1 MRKIVTVSLLVTS
14 VFTSAS
20 AHGQTQ
26 QAAKPFTQSSTIHVE
41 PLDPGRTKTLESF
54 IKLPPTKQNRSALT
68 DGFCKPLSVPSTP
81 SPDQVQLALALV
93 ESEIVP
99 IFSFERPSQNPS
111 KPDNLLYSVEFGLG
125 DVTLRSSNP
134 RYQSQA
140 AGIRVAYPRDTTS
153 PVWFE
158 AKGSGSILFLVPPV
172 KDCSVQFVVA
182 CPRTYSNARALEE
195 SKLSLTG
202 VKYLVGSKADG
213 LFKAPSGQE
222 GKVVAST
229 LASSRVTL
237 PSSWFSQNVSS
248 ESPNASVKIQTPP
261 ETLSSEGAFISA
273 APPFSDA
280 VEAHLEFGTTSSLQ
294 RTVRARTTI
303 EVSPFRLET
312 PYPVRVERSE
322 VPLNP
327 GSCIVIS
334 RRKEIHY

>member
-1 MRKIVTVSLLVTS
+1 MRTIVTVSLLAAFVLTG
-14 VFTSAS
+14 AS
-20 AHGQTQ
+20 AHAQTE
-26 QAAKPFTQSSTIHVE
+26 QAAKPFTQSSTILVE
-41 PLDPGRTKTLESF
+41 PLDPVRAKTLESF
-54 IKLPPTKQNRSALT
+54 VKLPPKQQNRSALT
-68 DGFCKPLSVPSTP
+68 NGFCKPLIVVPTP
-81 SPDQVQLALALV
+81 SPDQVKLALALV

-99 IFSFERPSQNPS
+99 IFSFERPSQDPS
-111 KPDNLLYSVEFGLG
+111 RPDNLLYSVEFGLD

-140 AGIRVAYPRDTTS
+140 AGIRVSYPRDTTS

-172 KDCSVQFVVA
+172 KDCSVQFLVA
-182 CPRTYSNARALEE
+182 CPRTYSNSRTLDE

-213 LFKAPSGQE
+213 LFKAPTGQD

-229 LASSRVTL
+229 LATSRVTL
-237 PSSWFSQNVSS
+237 PPSWFSENISAD
-248 ESPNASVKIQTPP
+248 SPNASVKIQRPL
-261 ETLSSEGAFISA
+261 ETLNSEGTFNPV

-280 VEAHLEFGTTSSLQ
+280 VEAHLEFGTSSSVQ
-294 RTVRARTTI
+294 RTVRSRSTI
-303 EVSPFRLET
+303 EVSPLTLET
-312 PYPVRVERSE
+312 PHPVRVERSE
-322 VPLNP
+322 VPLSP

>member
-1 MRKIVTVSLLVTS
+1 MRKIVIVSLLVAS
-14 VFTSAS
+14 VLTSAP
-20 AHGQTQ
+20 AHGQTEQ
-26 QAAKPFTQSSTIHVE
+26 PINPFTQNPTIHVE
-41 PLDPGRTKTLESF
+41 PLDPVRAETLESF
-54 IKLPPTKQNRSALT
+54 IKLPPKKQNRSALT
-68 DGFCKPLSVPSTP
+68 DGFCKPLSVPPTP
-81 SPDQVQLALALV
+81 SPDQVKLALALV

-99 IFSFERPSQNPS
+99 VFSFERHSQDPS
-111 KPDNLLYSVEFGLG
+111 KPDKLLYSVEFGLD

-140 AGIRVAYPRDTTS
+140 VGIRVAYPRDTTS
-153 PVWFE
+153 PIWFE
-158 AKGSGSILFLVPPV
+158 AKGTGSILFLVPPV

-222 GKVVAST
+222 GKVIAST
-229 LASSRVTL
+229 LATSRVTL
-237 PSSWFSQNVSS
+237 PSSWFSENVSS
-248 ESPNASVKIQTPP
+248 DSPNASLKIQRPL
-261 ETLSSEGAFISA
+261 ETLTSEGTFISV

-294 RTVRARTTI
+294 RTVRSRSTI
-303 EVSPFRLET
+303 DVSPLTLET
-312 PYPVRVERSE
+312 PHPIRVERSE

-334 RRKEIHY
+334 RRKEVHY

>member
-1 MRKIVTVSLLVTS
+1 MRKVVTVSLLFAS
-14 VFTSAS
+14 VLTSAS
-20 AHGQTQ
+20 AHGQTE
-26 QAAKPFTQSSTIHVE
+26 QAAKPFTQSSTIHAE
-41 PLDPGRTKTLESF
+41 PLDPVRAKTLESF
-54 IKLPPTKQNRSALT
+54 VKLPPKQQSRSALK
-68 DGFCKPLSVPSTP
+68 DGFCKPLSVPPTP
-81 SPDQVQLALALV
+81 SPDQVKLALALV

-99 IFSFERPSQNPS
+99 IFSFERPSQDPS
-111 KPDNLLYSVEFGLG
+111 KPDNLLYSVEFGL
-125 DVTLRSSNP
+125 DDITLRSSNP
-134 RYQSQA
+134 RYQSQS
-140 AGIRVAYPRDTTS
+140 AGIRVYYPRDTTS
-153 PVWFE
+153 PIWFE
-158 AKGSGSILFLVPPV
+158 AKGTGSILFLVPPV

-229 LASSRVTL
+229 LATSRVTL
-237 PSSWFSQNVSS
+237 PSSWFSENVSS
-248 ESPNASVKIQTPP
+248 DSPNASVKIQRPL
-261 ETLSSEGAFISA
+261 ETLSSEGTLISV

-294 RTVRARTTI
+294 RTVRSRSTI
-303 EVSPFRLET
+303 EVSPLTLET
-312 PYPVRVERSE
+312 PHPVRVERSE

-334 RRKEIHY
+334 RRKEVHY